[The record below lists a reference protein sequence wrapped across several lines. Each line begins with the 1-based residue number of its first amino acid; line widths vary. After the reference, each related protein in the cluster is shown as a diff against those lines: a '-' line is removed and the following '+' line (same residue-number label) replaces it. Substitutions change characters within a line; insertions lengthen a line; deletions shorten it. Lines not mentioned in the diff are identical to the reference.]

1 MSKSLQGKQSVT
13 KALPGKGSAI
23 SLAFKNSQN
32 VNVDL
37 KAKNV
42 SDTHINELAKTL
54 KSNPLVRY
62 IDLSSNKITD
72 DGVQHLAKA
81 ICETQVESLNLAS
94 NKLTEKCTEPLAAI
108 LRTNKNLKVLDLQN
122 NNINNR
128 VFRNKIR
135 NSLTWME
142 VKF

>member
-1 MSKSLQGKQSVT
+1 M
-13 KALPGKGSAI
+13 PGKGSAI